1 MTLEEN
7 MGLSSAA
14 SNGNVS
20 EWVYF
25 KAENPQTWDILAPVM
40 IGWSVLYRFNS
51 SNIPPKDLKFDV
63 KNSQETPTNKKI
75 QNYLIFY

>member
-1 MTLEEN
+1 

-51 SNIPPKDLKFDV
+51 SNISQKITNSTLRTLKNPQ
-63 KNSQETPTNKKI
+63 KAK
-75 QNYLIFY
+75 